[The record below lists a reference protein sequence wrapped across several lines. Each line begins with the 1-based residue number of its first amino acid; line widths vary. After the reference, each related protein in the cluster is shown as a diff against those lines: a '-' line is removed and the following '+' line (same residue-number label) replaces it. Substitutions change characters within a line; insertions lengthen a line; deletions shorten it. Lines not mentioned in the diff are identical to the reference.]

1 MYSIYSIVSCSA
13 RLLLQQNVVAFI
25 ASVTVAVLVVRFT
38 LARVV
43 SCCIP
48 CSLSVVLLPPLVA
61 DGCLSF
67 VFMATV
73 THCTPQHTL
82 THTDTRTP
90 VAC

>member
-1 MYSIYSIVSCSA
+1 MYIYSIYSIVSCSA
-13 RLLLQQNVVAFI
+13 RLLLQQNVGAFI
-25 ASVTVAVLVVRFT
+25 ASVVVVGFT

-48 CSLSVVLLPPLVA
+48 CSLSVVLLPPQVA

-73 THCTPQHTL
+73 THSTTY
-82 THTDTRTP
+82 THTHTYTRTP